1 MRIIA
6 LEEHVVTPLYVS
18 KMAGGSRRT
27 TSLDDRS
34 KKLGHDIRA
43 ELLDIGESRIKHM
56 DAAGIDVQ
64 VLSLTMPGVQAFDA
78 TDAPAVARDAND
90 RIQDAIRAHPT
101 RFAGFAAL
109 PTADPKAAANELE
122 RTVTQLGFKGAMIN
136 GHTGGEFL
144 DDKKYWAIFE
154 AAQGRSERRSIST
167 RAIRTRPS

>member
-43 ELLDIGESRIKHM
+43 ELMDIGESRIRYM

-64 VLSLTMPGVQAFDA
+64 VLSLTMPGPQAFGA
-78 TDAPAVARDAND
+78 ADAPAVARDAND
-90 RIQDAIRAHPT
+90 RIQGAVKAHPT

-109 PTADPKAAANELE
+109 PTADPAAAAKELE
-122 RTVTQLGFKGAMIN
+122 RTVGELGFKGAMIN

-144 DDKKYWAIFE
+144 DDRKYWGIFE
-154 AAQGRSERRSIST
+154 AARRSACRSICI
-167 RAIRTRPS
+167 RAIRTPR